1 MANIPKLRLMLA
13 RMEKTASARWRTLQG
28 LTALLGKDVVNEF
41 PRIGALQLAAK
52 QQGIKLPG
60 EGFAKAL
67 DSLPRGPAG
76 ATISFSRSAEPA
88 QVFRGGNVA
97 DLTRG
102 GYSADYLHATPFK
115 GIAQAYGQIKQPRL
129 LGPRSNYVHPNSY
142 DGTVY
147 TPKSLVGVYGT
158 TKNQRY
164 MPDFGFEKNV
174 AQTIGTDRLDPTRG
188 LNYAYRSWQD
198 SMKIKNQIR
207 RHGLT
212 QFYHPRQ
219 IPEAFSDFFHNT
231 SNRYETLVKPSQ
243 LQSLLLDGQVLP
255 ATTKGRELLQTGT
268 MPAGAQLPPEILKSA
283 ADLDKEAGIADIA
296 NRVLSTLIKSP
307 ITPSFVKN
315 TFYPGF
321 PAVREALRAT
331 GRVKTVVPS
340 TGVGDIP
347 TFAVRGDNSPAFKAL
362 RTQFKTMVPEN
373 QTPEGVFDKIT
384 TEMSGTPLQ
393 RTYSGFVAKNQ
404 ATADFKHAP
413 WGEIYTPPGAHYLPR
428 TNAIVNFTPNNNK
441 FMRHELTHGLQFQLP
456 NNFNSLHTLITGTKF
471 PIKPESGWTTVR
483 GKVAPNSSNFLLEM
497 NANAAM
503 SRTPLGQIGE
513 AISFATDPWR
523 ARAYAPKYTPTEK
536 WVHDTLSFPRDIP
549 RRVKAMPGQLM
560 AWIDSK
566 ILPPN
571 LTKGAGVF
579 TASGNKVQGVGLRKL
594 YHSLLDERGLT
605 GLGVNNEDTGDVEL
619 SFDGDEAR
627 RKEVFKEL
635 AARIRAKTNHPVTFA
650 PTTVPQTSTP
660 VKLSNKDSE
669 RLNAIHHLAYRMSN
683 MYDPADPLMDPNDTF
698 KQKLADR
705 FRLQVNKRGLTGT
718 VPSRAA
724 EQLLG
729 TRPMYAGMMPARR
742 TRSEAEALSDM
753 PMKQQ
758 QRLFKALKSGRGF
771 LAPVVDKLASA
782 AVEAPMNLY
791 SYIPNGSIEHV
802 KKHGLLSGNEL
813 AKPENRHLL
822 DIARPDGDAD
832 RWLKERDARLA
843 KSPWTNSYNGPSAF
857 FGDIDAEKI
866 HDKHPIKKFNT
877 TRAVIKLRELL
888 RDYPATK
895 MEGSELIPFS
905 DTTYDALDEKGRN
918 EFVNKRHHTLS
929 LDEIKALLTRGQNP
943 KDMWKDF
950 KDTEG
955 KYYASDV
962 PHAQVVT
969 PMGKIPSKYIKFGE
983 ADMGK
988 DAVGFT
994 IPDDVLTKHAGI
1006 AQLGMAA
1013 VKGLYGL
1020 GSAAVKSPIAQNI
1033 ATGASNLVNSAGNLA
1048 NTAIQ
1053 SPMAQNIATRAGN
1066 LVNSAVQSRVGKTL
1080 ITGAENLHDKTVDLA
1095 NRAIQN
1101 PIVSRLYAGAN
1112 KLTDAAIQ
1120 SPITPNFIK
1129 NTFKPGY
1136 EAQRQ
1141 ALRRTSREWVQNW
1154 DEPTKGFR
1162 PMPKKPVVFG
1172 PNPSP
1177 DRVFRQYKVETTPLI
1192 PSNANGVYWPGTD
1205 QISAR
1210 GRGTLEGMRTMR
1222 HELAH
1227 GLQYKLPSSLPSLQ
1241 TASVNSPFAGSFLRE
1256 MNANAASSRTPLGQM
1271 GRAIGYATSP
1281 ERLKAYWNVYKPAD
1295 KLMHGA
1301 AVGTAYG
1308 VPLAA
1313 ATVAGGVGT
1322 YNGLHSLA
1330 SRMQPTNLPHNPE
1343 FAQAGPPNP
1352 HTEESFPEEVA

>member
-13 RMEKTASARWRTLQG
+13 QMEKTASRWRTVQG
-28 LTALLGKDVVNEF
+28 LTALLGKDVVAEY

-67 DSLPRGPAG
+67 DSLPSGPAG
-76 ATISFSRSAEPA
+76 ATIGFSRSAEPA

-102 GYSADYLHATPFK
+102 GYSTDYLHATPFK
-115 GIAQAYGQIKQPRL
+115 GVAAAYGRIKQPRL
-129 LGPRSNYVHPNSY
+129 LGPRSNYVHPNDYS
-142 DGTVY
+142 GLVY
-147 TPKSLVGVYGT
+147 SPKSLVGVYGT

-164 MPDFGFEKNV
+164 MPDYGFER
-174 AQTIGTDRLDPTRG
+174 DRTQLMGHDRIDPTRG
-188 LNYAYRSWQD
+188 LNYAYRAWQD
-198 SMKIKNQIR
+198 SMKIKNHIR
-207 RHGLT
+207 KHQLT
-212 QFYHPRQ
+212 SITPKNP
-219 IPEAFSDFFHNT
+219 IPEVFQPFFYNT

-243 LQSLLLDGQVLP
+243 LQSVLLDGQVLP
-255 ATTKGRELLQTGT
+255 ATAKGRELLQTGT
-268 MPAGAQLPPEILKSA
+268 LPAGAQLPPEILKSA

-347 TFAVRGDNSPAFKAL
+347 TFAVRGENSPAFKAL
-362 RTQFKTMVPEN
+362 RSQFKTMVPEN

-404 ATADFKHAP
+404 AKADFKHEP
-413 WGEIYTPPGAHYLPR
+413 WGEIYTPPGAHYFPN

-456 NNFNSLHTLITGTKF
+456 NNFNSLHTLSTGTKF
-471 PIKPESGWTTVR
+471 PIKPKSGWTTVR

-523 ARAYAPKYTPTEK
+523 ARAYASRYTPTEK
-536 WVHDTLSFPRDIP
+536 WVHNTLSFPRDIP

-560 AWIDSK
+560 DWIDSK
-566 ILPPN
+566 ILSPN
-571 LTKGAGVF
+571 LTKGAGVAKEELPWRDRVEVYTQNPKGKIYGGIWDNDKSF
-579 TASGNKVQGVGLRKL
+579 ALPGGGIDEGEDPLVAALRELKEETGITAKNPRLLPIDPVDSPWSDAHRAKIKRNFAGSRTHFVLADALGRRGNKN
-594 YHSLLDERGLT
+594 LDVWNASNRGYYT
-605 GLGVNNEDTGDVEL
+605 PAKAIDIMNSNTNYM
-619 SFDGDEAR
+619 APTAA
-627 RKEVFKEL
+627 
-635 AARIRAKTNHPVTFA
+635 AAR
-650 PTTVPQTSTP
+650 
-660 VKLSNKDSE
+660 L
-669 RLNAIHHLAYRMSN
+669 
-683 MYDPADPLMDPNDTF
+683 
-698 KQKLADR
+698 
-705 FRLQVNKRGLTGT
+705 
-718 VPSRAA
+718 
-724 EQLLG
+724 
-729 TRPMYAGMMPARR
+729 
-742 TRSEAEALSDM
+742 
-753 PMKQQ
+753 
-758 QRLFKALKSGRGF
+758 KALQHIQSLAMAAAKEKS
-771 LAPVVDKLASA
+771 A
-782 AVEAPMNLY
+782 APMNLY
-791 SYIPNGSIEHV
+791 SYIPSGSIEHV

-866 HDKHPIKKFNT
+866 HDKHPIKKFDT

-969 PMGKIPSKYIKFGE
+969 PMGKIPSKYIE
-983 ADMGK
+983 
-988 DAVGFT
+988 
-994 IPDDVLTKHAGI
+994 
-1006 AQLGMAA
+1006 
-1013 VKGLYGL
+1013 
-1020 GSAAVKSPIAQNI
+1020 
-1033 ATGASNLVNSAGNLA
+1033 
-1048 NTAIQ
+1048 
-1053 SPMAQNIATRAGN
+1053 
-1066 LVNSAVQSRVGKTL
+1066 
-1080 ITGAENLHDKTVDLA
+1080 
-1095 NRAIQN
+1095 
-1101 PIVSRLYAGAN
+1101 
-1112 KLTDAAIQ
+1112 
-1120 SPITPNFIK
+1120 
-1129 NTFKPGY
+1129 FK
-1136 EAQRQ
+1136 
-1141 ALRRTSREWVQNW
+1141 
-1154 DEPTKGFR
+1154 
-1162 PMPKKPVVFG
+1162 
-1172 PNPSP
+1172 
-1177 DRVFRQYKVETTPLI
+1177 
-1192 PSNANGVYWPGTD
+1192 
-1205 QISAR
+1205 
-1210 GRGTLEGMRTMR
+1210 
-1222 HELAH
+1222 
-1227 GLQYKLPSSLPSLQ
+1227 
-1241 TASVNSPFAGSFLRE
+1241 
-1256 MNANAASSRTPLGQM
+1256 
-1271 GRAIGYATSP
+1271 
-1281 ERLKAYWNVYKPAD
+1281 
-1295 KLMHGA
+1295 
-1301 AVGTAYG
+1301 
-1308 VPLAA
+1308 
-1313 ATVAGGVGT
+1313 
-1322 YNGLHSLA
+1322 
-1330 SRMQPTNLPHNPE
+1330 
-1343 FAQAGPPNP
+1343 
-1352 HTEESFPEEVA
+1352 